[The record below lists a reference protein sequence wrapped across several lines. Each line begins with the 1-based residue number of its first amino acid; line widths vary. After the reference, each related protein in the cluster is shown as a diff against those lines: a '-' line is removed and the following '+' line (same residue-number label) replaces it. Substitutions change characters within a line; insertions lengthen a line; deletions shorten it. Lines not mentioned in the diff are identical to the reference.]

1 MVKMITS
8 RGIAALRNEAALSGK
23 LMAEKLDQ
31 FVGLIQFQGLNFRA
45 TNVVCRHC
53 GWSGTGGSLE
63 VPDLTMSGEKVIY
76 ACPVCAEMV
85 AVHNGLTDREVMQE
99 MEKIRTILAEEMIST
114 AYQEPNA
121 DSDGNNASIEF
132 SAIRTQI
139 KIAAESKDKPEA
151 ESLETTASDGEQA
164 PDLDFDS
171 IRARL
176 NTVA

>member
-1 MVKMITS
+1 MITS
-8 RGIAALRNEAALSGK
+8 CGIAALRNEAALSGK
-23 LMAEKLDQ
+23 LMAEILDQ
-31 FVGLIQFQGLNFRA
+31 FVGLIQFQGVDFRE

-53 GWSGTGGSLE
+53 GWNGKGGSLE

-76 ACPVCAEMV
+76 ACPVCTEMV

-114 AYQEPNA
+114 ACQEPNA
-121 DSDGNNASIEF
+121 DSAGNNASIGF

-139 KIAAESKDKPEA
+139 KIAAEIKDKPEA
-151 ESLETTASDGEQA
+151 ENLKTTASAGEQA

-176 NTVA
+176 NL